1 MVRHARISHIANHD
15 IVGVKTF
22 CNPGLFGNIA
32 NRDTRYKRYE
42 VPKNSGTGN
51 RLCVSACNKKS
62 PRALRMKPYPLGRN
76 VLRPNRT
83 ENRPLRFRASA

>member
-1 MVRHARISHIANHD
+1 MRGYRISQSTILL
-15 IVGVKTF
+15 VKNF
-22 CNPGLFGNIA
+22 FQPRIICNIA